1 MAMTPKQCFYTALS
15 GGMPD
20 RVPTLPKIWVDLGAA
35 LTGTDLRAVVEDSA
49 TAMRV
54 VVEGALSVKA
64 DGARLFHLPIR
75 RTRMENG
82 TVIEVDEAGRRI
94 GPVDMQ
100 GGLATRVSDSSLIHL
115 EEPYHAALVQFWK
128 TDKPLVNNLDDV
140 KRITVPDK
148 SFYEEIGFGKLQREL
163 IEQVGEQMALLGDCG
178 SATLAFHVLFRD
190 MSLAMLD
197 LVDNPKLTHAIMDK
211 GVAHAVEKGK
221 FSIDTGLRMLRLND
235 SVANMSVISPEH
247 WREFIFP
254 HMKTVCDELH
264 SYEPNVRIY
273 CHICGNVMPIMED
286 LIATGLDCI
295 GPLDPL
301 GNFTCAD
308 AREAVGDRIAL
319 MGGVNTLSF
328 INSTPEELIEEA
340 RVCIEVA
347 GQHGGYILG
356 SGCVVPRSA
365 SRENLLALHR
375 AAERF
380 GTREYI
386 ESHVN

>member
-1 MAMTPKQCFYTALS
+1 MTPKQCFYTALS

-35 LTGTDLRAVVEDSA
+35 LTGTELRDVVEEPS

-54 VVEGALSVKA
+54 VVDGALAVKA
-64 DGARLFHLPIR
+64 DGARVFHFPRR
-75 RTRMENG
+75 RTQLENG
-82 TVIEVDEAGRRI
+82 TVVEVDDARRRI

-100 GGLATRVSDSSLIHL
+100 GGLATRVSDSSKICL
-115 EEPYHAALVQFWK
+115 EEPYRAALVQFWK
-128 TDKPLVNNLDDV
+128 TSEPLVNNLNDV

-148 SFYEEIGFGKLQREL
+148 SFYEEIGFGKLQRAL
-163 IEQVGEQMALLGDCG
+163 IEQVGDRMALLGDCG
-178 SATLAFHVLFRD
+178 SATLSFHVLFREL
-190 MSLAMLD
+190 SLALMD
-197 LVDNPKLTHAIMDK
+197 LVENPKLTHAIMDK

-254 HMKTVCDELH
+254 HMKSVCDELH
-264 SYEPNVRIY
+264 SYCPDVRIY

-301 GNFTCAD
+301 GDFTCAQ

-340 RVCIEVA
+340 RVCIEGA
-347 GQHGGYILG
+347 GRHGGYILG

-365 SRENLLALHR
+365 SRENLLALHT

-386 ESHVN
+386 ESHLD

>member
-35 LTGTDLRAVVEDSA
+35 LTGTDLREVVEDSA

-54 VVEGALSVKA
+54 VVDAALSVKA
-64 DGARLFHLPIR
+64 DGARLFHLPMR

-82 TVIEVDEAGRRI
+82 KVVEVDEDGRRI
-94 GPVDMQ
+94 GSVDMQ
-100 GGLATRVSDSSLIHL
+100 GGLATRVSDSSIIRL

-128 TDKPLVNNLDDV
+128 TSEPLVNNLDDV
-140 KRITVPDK
+140 KRITVPEK
-148 SFYEEIGFGKLQREL
+148 SFYEEVGFGRLQRAL
-163 IEQVGEQMALLGDCG
+163 IEQVGDRMALLGDCG
-178 SATLAFHVLFRD
+178 SATLAFHVLLRRID
-190 MSLAMLD
+190 NALLD
-197 LVDNPKLTHAIMDK
+197 LIEQPALTHAIMEK
-211 GVAHAVEKGK
+211 GVAHAIEKGK
-221 FSIDTGLRMLRLND
+221 FSIDTGLKMLRLND

-247 WREFIFP
+247 WQEFILP

-264 SYEPNVRIY
+264 RYEPDVRIY
-273 CHICGNVMPIMED
+273 CYICGNIMPIMED

-301 GNFTCAD
+301 GDFTCAE

-328 INSTPEELIEEA
+328 INSSPEELIEEA
-340 RVCIEVA
+340 HICIEGA
-347 GQHGGYILG
+347 GQRGGFILG

-365 SRENLLALHR
+365 SRENLLALHTT
-375 AAERF
+375 AERF

>member
-15 GGMPD
+15 GGLPD

-35 LTGTDLRAVVEDSA
+35 LTGTELRKVVENSS

-64 DGARLFHLPIR
+64 DGARLFHLPMR

-82 TVIEVDEAGRRI
+82 MLVEVDKAGQI
-94 GPVDMQ
+94 LGPVDIQ
-100 GGLATRVSDSSLIHL
+100 GGLATRVGDKSKIHL
-115 EEPYHAALVQFWK
+115 EEPYHAALVQFWR
-128 TDKPLVNNLDDV
+128 TDEPLVDNLDDV

-148 SFYEEIGFGKLQREL
+148 SFYEEVGFGKLQREL
-163 IEQVGEQMALLGDCG
+163 MEHVGERMALLGDCG

-190 MSLAMLD
+190 LTRALLD
-197 LVDNPKLTHAIMDK
+197 LVENPKLAHAIMDK

-221 FSIDTGLRMLRLND
+221 FSIDCGLRMLRLND
-235 SVANMSVISPEH
+235 SIANMSVISPEH
-247 WREFIFP
+247 FRQFIFP
-254 HMKTVCDELH
+254 RMKAVCDELH
-264 SYEPNVRIY
+264 SYEPDVRIY
-273 CHICGNVMPIMED
+273 CHVCGDVMPIMED

-295 GPLDPL
+295 GPLDQL

-308 AREAVGDRIAL
+308 ARGVVGDRIAL

-328 INSTPEELIEEA
+328 VDSTPDELIEEA
-340 RVCIEVA
+340 RACIEGA
-347 GQHGGYILG
+347 GRRGYVLG

-365 SRENLLALHR
+365 ARQNLLALR
-375 AAERF
+375 TAAERF
-380 GTREYI
+380 GT
-386 ESHVN
+386 SQGQ